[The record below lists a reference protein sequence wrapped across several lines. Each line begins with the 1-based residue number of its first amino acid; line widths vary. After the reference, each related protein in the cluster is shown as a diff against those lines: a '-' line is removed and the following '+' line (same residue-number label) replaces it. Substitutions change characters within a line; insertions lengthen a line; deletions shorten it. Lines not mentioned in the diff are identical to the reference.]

1 MAIQDEIPKSRLTL
15 RYKTQVEGQTE
26 DKTLPLR
33 LLVTGDFSQGTSKDR
48 KDDLDE
54 RRIRNMDGTNTDA
67 VMKDMGMSLNFAVKN
82 TIDPGEEE
90 EMQVN
95 LSIDSMKSFSP
106 SNIVQQ
112 VPKLKGLVMLKTLME
127 ETVSNV
133 DNRKEFR
140 NLLNDLFGDND
151 ALAKMKEELKA
162 FEDYKI
168 PGSEKPETE

>member
-1 MAIQDEIPKSRLTL
+1 MAIQDEVPKSRLTL

-26 DKTLPLR
+26 EKTLPLR
-33 LLVTGDFSQGTSKDR
+33 MLVTGDFSRGSSKDR
-48 KDDLDE
+48 KVDLDE

-67 VMKDMGMSLNFAVKN
+67 VMKDMDMSLNYAVQNK
-82 TIDPGEEE
+82 IDPGQEE

-95 LSIDSMKSFSP
+95 LNIDSMKSFSP
-106 SNIVQQ
+106 SDIVQQ
-112 VPKLKGLVMLKTLME
+112 VPKLKGLLMLKTLIE

-140 NLLNDLFGDND
+140 NLLNDLFSDNE

-162 FEDYKI
+162 FEGYKI
-168 PGSEKPETE
+168 PGSEKS